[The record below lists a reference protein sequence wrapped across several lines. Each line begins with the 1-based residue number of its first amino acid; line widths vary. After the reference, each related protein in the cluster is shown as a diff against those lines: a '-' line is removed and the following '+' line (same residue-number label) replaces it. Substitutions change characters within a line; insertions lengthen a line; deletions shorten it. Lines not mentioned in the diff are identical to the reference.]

1 MTFLEKP
8 KSFPIDQKGIS
19 MICNNTIGEIE
30 NIIAELYQLNK
41 DITDKLSACKDL
53 IHQLKTSCENAS
65 KEFDFCDK
73 NMKDYFDFRS
83 AVIRHQADYLS
94 AFLNDT
100 AHLRPDMEAIAD
112 NLENVRQF
120 HPVSPDIRTLLY

>member
-41 DITDKLSACKDL
+41 DITDKLSTCKDL

-100 AHLRPDMEAIAD
+100 AHLRPDTEAIAD